1 MRQFKTLNFQLKRK
15 SLSIVVLLDGE
26 NVITGRYEP
35 NIVYHDIGLFREQ
48 SCVDLSEFVEDCQ
61 FQINYITDRNLDE
74 TTARTYILAL
84 NEAVTRHI
92 EKYGRIFYVDLKEYI
107 DICCDFMRAVN
118 LFDNEQL
125 EEIYPNLV
133 CYITRHHNED
143 VKYGSP
149 FTGIINFSD
158 TALYNSFKRNLSN
171 TASQEL
177 PQIFQYE
184 NNSCYLN
191 AKTQQL
197 AVNVYNNLKRHPVY
211 MNYQVV
217 ISPYN
222 SGTASIDI
230 DIYRK
235 GQSINSQSITRFM
248 FCGDYTGE
256 LHSIAIFGIQ
266 LDGHL
271 RNIKSSMKI
280 FGLDVKSVNL
290 DTEGFSPFVDVIIK
304 R

>member
-1 MRQFKTLNFQLKRK
+1 MKQTIQWKNK
-15 SLSIVVLLDGE
+15 SIQ
-26 NVITGRYEP
+26 I
-35 NIVYHDIGLFREQ
+35 DIGLILILILFGLT
-48 SCVDLSEFVEDCQ
+48 SCF
-61 FQINYITDRNLDE
+61 
-74 TTARTYILAL
+74 
-84 NEAVTRHI
+84 
-92 EKYGRIFYVDLKEYI
+92 
-107 DICCDFMRAVN
+107 
-118 LFDNEQL
+118 
-125 EEIYPNLV
+125 
-133 CYITRHHNED
+133 
-143 VKYGSP
+143 
-149 FTGIINFSD
+149 
-158 TALYNSFKRNLSN
+158 ALYNSFKRNLSN

-222 SGTASIDI
+222 SETASIDI

-271 RNIKSSMKI
+271 RNIKSSRKI